1 MTHPWRRFLP
11 TPQGLKFLFSLE
23 PEWRANEADLQVVYN
38 VSADCPWKRITSCLA
53 APGSPGLLFSVSCKW
68 LSHISKS
75 ILKWSEVTWV
85 NKRMQDLKHHWA
97 ASAHVPPRCHSD
109 CAGQMSCGRWGY
121 KRLPF
126 KVRYHH
132 YHRHEFIILILI
144 SENLKFNLWSRLG
157 NFGTMST
164 RLRQTRL
171 LQLFFKESRHLLVNT
186 GIDAKRSWKTEI
198 PKHSRM

>member
-1 MTHPWRRFLP
+1 MAFSAN
-11 TPQGLKFLFSLE
+11 PQGLKFLFSLE

-126 KVRYHH
+126 KVGYHH
-132 YHRHEFIILILI
+132 YHRHFYHLNLDLWEPEFYLWSLGEFRNVDT
-144 SENLKFNLWSRLG
+144 SFFNCWFNLPESLWI
-157 NFGTMST
+157 FD
-164 RLRQTRL
+164 
-171 LQLFFKESRHLLVNT
+171 LFDLF
-186 GIDAKRSWKTEI
+186 DQ
-198 PKHSRM
+198 